1 MAGEMEL
8 IFSLSARIHVLLRRE
23 TKRIVDV
30 EWMAV
35 NVEYVREILKISRA
49 TNNVELLELVQRIE
63 ALHPLLPRVRPA
75 QIAHGEETEQ
85 APGTKYLFSLR

>member
-1 MAGEMEL
+1 MAGEMEV

-35 NVEYVREILKISRA
+35 NVEYVREILKISLA
-49 TNNVELLELVQRIE
+49 TENAELRELAQRLET
-63 ALHPLLPRVRPA
+63 LHPLLIKAKAAKSLPRK
-75 QIAHGEETEQ
+75 ETESEP
-85 APGTKYLFSLR
+85 AAKYLFSLR